1 MPNEDIIKGVL
12 QRVGQELIG
21 QLSLSWDTRQTL
33 EQYLEVI
40 ADNDNEFDFDEFME
54 YVYHNL
60 IEEIMLSLQSESESL
75 LETHTQIVDSNG
87 RKLY

>member
-1 MPNEDIIKGVL
+1 MPNSDIIDGVL

-21 QLSLSWDTRQTL
+21 QLNLSWDTRQTL

-60 IEEIMLSLQSESESL
+60 IEEIMLSLQSETESIM
-75 LETHTQIVDSNG
+75 ETHTRIVDSEG

>member
-1 MPNEDIIKGVL
+1 MSNNDIIDGVL
-12 QRVGQELIG
+12 QRVGQEIIG
-21 QLSLSWDTRQTL
+21 QLNVSWDTRQTL

-40 ADNDNEFDFDEFME
+40 ADNDNVFDFDEFME
-54 YVYHNL
+54 YVHHNL
-60 IEEIMLSLQSESESL
+60 VEEIMLSLQSERESL